1 MGHQTEASRQRYR
14 HLFPEDLRVAINVLN
29 FELVASKQKLR
40 VVG

>member
-14 HLFPEDLRVAINVLN
+14 HLFPEDLRLAINVLN
-29 FELVASKQKLR
+29 FEQQQLHTPLR